1 MFQVLAFELGI
12 HLVVTSGT
20 ALHMKRGIV
29 AGFKIR
35 IVFTKR
41 RKEVFEVAAV
51 HAHMVVAQRK
61 NGVLVVLEHRDF
73 DLHVVVVRNNAQKP
87 LVRNLVRVLDF
98 S

>member
-1 MFQVLAFELGI
+1 ME
-12 HLVVTSGT
+12 
-20 ALHMKRGIV
+20 RGIV

-61 NGVLVVLEHRDF
+61 NGVLVVLEHCDF